1 MCETLVPLGRVAS
14 IQWREGQAAVLVQ
27 DTCLLLVYLFFI
39 FFLGGGCSLW
49 LANLSSLTRDG
60 TPVSPVSA
68 QNPKHWTAGKLART
82 RILNR
87 KMKRMGGSLPF
98 RFRGRSEPPLLR
110 SQAAS
115 V

>member
-1 MCETLVPLGRVAS
+1 M
-14 IQWREGQAAVLVQ
+14 AVLVQ
-27 DTCLLLVYLFFI
+27 DTCLLLVYLFF
-39 FFLGGGCSLW
+39 GCSLW

-60 TPVSPVSA
+60 TPASAVKA
-68 QNPKHWTAGKLART
+68 QNPKHWTARELPRT

-87 KMKRMGGSLPF
+87 KIKRMGGSLPF

-110 SQAAS
+110 SQTAS